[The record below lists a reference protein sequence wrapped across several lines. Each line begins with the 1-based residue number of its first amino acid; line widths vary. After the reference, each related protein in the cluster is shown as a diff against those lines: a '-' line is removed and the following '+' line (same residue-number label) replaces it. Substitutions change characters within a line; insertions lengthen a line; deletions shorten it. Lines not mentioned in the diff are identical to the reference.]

1 MRSFRFA
8 RRSFLAA
15 IGGAVGLRVLLDNMV
30 ASAAGA
36 TSPPRFLM
44 THWPVGT
51 VRYLFRPTGTGAS
64 YTASKIIQPFIDAGL
79 KDDMSVFYGFSHQ
92 PFNSGI
98 GGGHESGT
106 PMMTTGCRVP
116 GTRANGGEH
125 DDGVAG
131 GPSFDQVFLKN
142 VPELQTPGPGYI
154 NAICDARVDSLET
167 STQCLSYGYATRSI
181 AAADGGNV
189 TEATPLLP
197 ELSPLQLY
205 LNLFADFMPGGAT
218 PGNQDEL
225 LRAVKMRKS
234 VLDYALTEL
243 NTLGTLAPAS
253 EKSKIDSHAAAIRTI
268 ETQLQQQIDDG
279 VVTMAGCMPPTKP
292 DSASVGSKGG
302 NNPDYTSDPA
312 NPPMQKA
319 SDEALHEKVGNLH
332 MDIIIAAFQCDL
344 RRVATFQWS
353 PGTNHVSFKGQY
365 PGRADAIYMHHPT
378 SHLVTNGA
386 LSLGNS
392 SPGGT
397 MGDLLQFLGNIQTWY
412 NSKHA
417 ALLNKLKAAKDS
429 YGNSLLDHTV
439 VPYIT
444 EVAETTHTR
453 SPLAGF
459 IFGGKALGMTHGSY
473 YNFEGNERSH
483 NDLWMTVAQA
493 YLGADPLSKLS
504 AEKFDKKNVGPIAG
518 VWKAPV

>member
-1 MRSFRFA
+1 MKSFRFA

-15 IGGAVGLRVLLDNMV
+15 VGGAVGLRVLLDNMV
-30 ASAAGA
+30 AAAAGA

-51 VRYLFRPTGTGAS
+51 VRYLFKPTGSGAN

-79 KDDMSVFYGFSHQ
+79 KDDMSVFYGFTHQ
-92 PFNSGI
+92 PFNSNI

-116 GTRANGGEH
+116 GTRANGGEG

-131 GPSFDQVFLKN
+131 GPSFDQIFLKN
-142 VPELQTPGPGYI
+142 VMELQTPGPGYV

-167 STQCLSYGYATRSI
+167 STQCLSYSYATRSI
-181 AAADGGNV
+181 AAASGGNV

-205 LNLFADFMPGGAT
+205 LSLFSDFMPGGGTDA
-218 PGNQDEL
+218 NQAEL

-234 VLDYALTEL
+234 VLDYALAEL
-243 NTLGTLAPAS
+243 NRLQTLAPAS
-253 EKSKIDSHAAAIRTI
+253 EKSKIDSHAAAIRLV
-268 ETQLQQQIDDG
+268 ETQLQTQIDSG
-279 VVTMAGCMPPTKP
+279 VVTMQGCMPPTKP
-292 DSASVGSKGG
+292 DGTVGSKGSK
-302 NNPDYTSDPA
+302 NDYTNDPA
-312 NPPMQKA
+312 NPPMQKS

-378 SHLVTNGA
+378 SHLIQNSS

-397 MGDLLQFLGNIQTWY
+397 NGDLLQFLGNIQTWY
-412 NSKHA
+412 NAKHA

-439 VPYIT
+439 VPYVT
-444 EVAETTHTR
+444 EVAETSHTR
-453 SPLAGF
+453 QPLPAF
-459 IFGGKALGMTHGSY
+459 IFGGKALGMIHGSY
-473 YNFEGNERSH
+473 YDFEGNLRSH

-493 YLGADPLSKLS
+493 YLGADPVSKLA
-504 AEKFDKKNVGPIAG
+504 AEKFEKKNVAPVAG
-518 VWKAPV
+518 TWKAPV

>member
-1 MRSFRFA
+1 MRSYRFA

-15 IGGAVGLRVLLDNMV
+15 VGGAVGLRVLLDNMV
-30 ASAAGA
+30 AAAAGA

-51 VRYLFRPTGTGAS
+51 VKYLFKPTGSGAS

-79 KDDMSVFYGFSHQ
+79 KDDMSVFYGFTHE

-116 GTRANGGEH
+116 GTRANGGEG

-142 VPELQTPGPGYI
+142 VPDLQTPGPGYL

-181 AAADGGNV
+181 AAANGGNV

-205 LNLFADFMPGGAT
+205 LSLFSDFMPGGST
-218 PGNQDEL
+218 PDNQSEL

-234 VLDYALTEL
+234 VLDYALSEL
-243 NTLGTLAPAS
+243 GTLKTLAPAS
-253 EKSKIDSHAAAIRTI
+253 ETSKIESHAAAIRLV
-268 ETQLQQQIDDG
+268 ETQLQSQIDSG
-279 VVTMAGCMPPTKP
+279 VVTMQGCMAPTKP
-292 DSASVGSKGG
+292 DATMGSKGSK
-302 NNPDYTSDPA
+302 NDYTNDPN

-332 MDIIIAAFQCDL
+332 MDLIIAAFQCDL

-365 PGRADAIYMHHPT
+365 PGRPDAIYMHHPT
-378 SHLVTNGA
+378 SHLIQNSR
-386 LSLGNS
+386 LSLGTS

-397 MGDLLQFLGNIQTWY
+397 NGDLLQFLGNIQTWY
-412 NSKHA
+412 NTKHA
-417 ALLNKLKAAKDS
+417 ALLSKLKMAKDS
-429 YGNSLLDHTV
+429 FGNSLLDHTV
-439 VPYIT
+439 VPYVT
-444 EVAETTHTR
+444 EVAETSHVR
-453 SPLAGF
+453 QPLPAF
-459 IFGGKALGMTHGSY
+459 IFGGKALGMVHGSY
-473 YNFEGNERSH
+473 YDFEQNLRSH

-504 AEKFDKKNVGPIAG
+504 AEKFDKKNVAPVAG
-518 VWKAPV
+518 TWKAPA

>member
-8 RRSFLAA
+8 RRSFMAA
-15 IGGAVGLRVLLDNMV
+15 VGGAVGLRVLLDNMV
-30 ASAAGA
+30 AAAQGA

-51 VRYLFRPTGTGAS
+51 VRYLFKPTGSGAS
-64 YTASKIIQPFIDAGL
+64 YTPSKIIQPFVDAGL
-79 KDDMSVFYGFSHQ
+79 KDDMTVFYGFTHE
-92 PFNSGI
+92 PFNSRI

-116 GTRANGGEH
+116 GLRFNGGEG

-142 VPELQTPGPGYI
+142 VPDLQRPGAGYM
-154 NAICDARVDSLET
+154 NAICDSRVDSLET
-167 STQCLSYGYATRSI
+167 STRCLSYGYTTRSI
-181 AAADGGNV
+181 AAANGGNV

-205 LNLFADFMPGGAT
+205 LSVFSNFMPGG
-218 PGNQDEL
+218 PGSGNQEEL

-234 VLDYALTEL
+234 VLDYAITEL
-243 NTLGTLAPAS
+243 KTLKTIAPAGES
-253 EKSKIDSHAAAIRTI
+253 SKIDSHAESIQKI
-268 ETQLQQQIDDG
+268 EAQLRKQIEDG
-279 VVTMAGCMPPTKP
+279 VVTMPGCMPPTKP
-292 DSASVGSKGG
+292 DAASVGSMGSK
-302 NNPDYTSDPA
+302 NDYTNDPN

-344 RRVATFQWS
+344 ARVATLQWS

-378 SHLVTNGA
+378 SHLIA
-386 LSLGNS
+386 SGNLPSASS
-392 SPGGT
+392 SPGGVN
-397 MGDLLQFLGNIQTWY
+397 GDLLQFLGNVQTWY
-412 NSKHA
+412 NTKHA
-417 ALLNKLKAAKDS
+417 ALLKKLKDAKDS

-439 VPYIT
+439 VPYVT
-444 EVAETTHTR
+444 EVGYTTHER
-453 SPLAGF
+453 QPLPAF
-459 IFGGKALGMTHGSY
+459 IFGGKALGMTHGQY
-473 YNFEGNERSH
+473 FNFEGNLRSH

-504 AEKFDKKNVGPIAG
+504 AEKFEKNNVAPVAG
-518 VWKAPV
+518 VWKAPA

>member
-1 MRSFRFA
+1 MKSFRFA

-15 IGGAVGLRVLLDNMV
+15 VGGAVGLRVLLDNMV
-30 ASAAGA
+30 AAAAGA

-51 VRYLFRPTGTGAS
+51 VRYLFRPTGSGS
-64 YTASKIIQPFIDAGL
+64 DYTASKIIQPFIDAGL
-79 KDDMSVFYGFSHQ
+79 KDDMSVFYGFTHE

-116 GTRANGGEH
+116 GTRANGGEG

-142 VPELQTPGPGYI
+142 VPSLQTPGPGYV

-181 AAADGGNV
+181 AAANGGNV

-205 LNLFADFMPGGAT
+205 LSLFSNFMPGGAT
-218 PGNQDEL
+218 PDNQSEL

-234 VLDYALTEL
+234 VLDYALSEL
-243 NTLGTLAPAS
+243 KTLKTLAPSS
-253 EKSKIDSHAAAIRTI
+253 EASKIDSHAAAIQLV
-268 ETQLQQQIDDG
+268 ETQLRAQIDSG
-279 VVTMAGCMPPTKP
+279 VVTMQGCMPPTKP
-292 DSASVGSKGG
+292 EASAVGSKGSKF
-302 NNPDYTSDPA
+302 DYTDDPN

-365 PGRADAIYMHHPT
+365 PGRDDAIYMHHPT
-378 SHLVTNGA
+378 SHLVTNSGH
-386 LSLGNS
+386 SLGTT

-412 NSKHA
+412 NTKHA

-429 YGNSLLDHTV
+429 YGNSLLDYTV
-439 VPYIT
+439 VPYVT
-444 EVAETTHTR
+444 EVAETTHR
-453 SPLAGF
+453 RQPLPAF

-473 YNFEGNERSH
+473 YNFESNLRSH

-493 YLGADPLSKLS
+493 YLGADPVTALN
-504 AEKFDKKNVGPIAG
+504 AEKFEKKGVAPVAG
-518 VWKAPV
+518 TWKAIA

>member
-1 MRSFRFA
+1 MRSFRVA

-15 IGGAVGLRVLLDNMV
+15 VGGAIGLRVLLDNMV
-30 ASAAGA
+30 AAAAGA

-51 VRYLFRPTGTGAS
+51 VRYLFKPTGSGAS
-64 YTASKIIQPFIDAGL
+64 YTPSKIIQPFVDAGL
-79 KDDMSVFYGFSHQ
+79 KDDMTVFYGFTHQ

-116 GTRANGGEH
+116 GVRYNGGEG

-142 VPELQTPGPGYI
+142 VKDLQTPGAGYV

-181 AAADGGNV
+181 AAANGGNV

-205 LNLFADFMPGGAT
+205 LNLFSSFMPGGMT
-218 PGNQDEL
+218 PGNQEQL

-234 VLDYALTEL
+234 VLDYALGEL
-243 NTLGTLAPAS
+243 NTLKTLAPAS
-253 EKSKIDSHAAAIRTI
+253 ESSKIDNHAEAIRKV
-268 ETQLQQQIDDG
+268 ETQLQSQIDSG
-279 VVTMAGCMPPTKP
+279 VVSMEGCMAPTKP
-292 DSASVGSKGG
+292 DAATVGSKGSKF
-302 NNPDYTSDPA
+302 DYTNDPN

-332 MDIIIAAFQCDL
+332 MDLIIAAFQCDL
-344 RRVATFQWS
+344 TRVATFQWS

-365 PGRADAIYMHHPT
+365 PGRPDAIYMHHPT
-378 SHLVTNGA
+378 SHLISDGR
-386 LSLGNS
+386 LPRGSS

-397 MGDLLQFLGNIQTWY
+397 MGDLLQFLANVQTWY
-412 NSKHA
+412 NTKHA
-417 ALLNKLKAAKDS
+417 ALLKKLKDTKDAH
-429 YGNSLLDHTV
+429 GNGLLDYTV
-439 VPYIT
+439 VPYVT
-444 EVAETTHTR
+444 EVAVTTHER
-453 SPLAGF
+453 QPLPAF
-459 IFGGKALGMTHGSY
+459 LFGGKALGMQHGQY
-473 YNFEGNERSH
+473 FDFEANPRSH
-483 NDLWMTVAQA
+483 NDLWMTAAQA
-493 YLGADPLSKLS
+493 YLGEDPVTALKG
-504 AEKFDKKNVGPIAG
+504 EKFEKQG
-518 VWKAPV
+518 VAPVAGTWARPPA

>member
-1 MRSFRFA
+1 MKSFRFA
-8 RRSFLAA
+8 RRSFLTAV
-15 IGGAVGLRVLLDNMV
+15 GGALGLRVLLDDMV

-51 VRYLFRPTGTGAS
+51 VRYLFKPTGTGAD
-64 YTASKIIQPFIDAGL
+64 YTPSKIIQPFFDAGL
-79 KDDMSVFYGFSHQ
+79 KDDMSVFYGFTHE

-106 PMMTTGCRVP
+106 PMMSTGCRVP
-116 GTRANGGEH
+116 GTRYNGGEG

-142 VPELQTPGPGYI
+142 VPELQTPGAGYV

-181 AAADGGNV
+181 AAASGGNV

-205 LNLFADFMPGGAT
+205 LSLFSSFMPGGSM
-218 PGNQDEL
+218 PDNQAEL

-234 VLDYALTEL
+234 VLDYSLREL
-243 NTLGTLAPAS
+243 KTLKSLAPAS
-253 EKSKIDSHAAAIRTI
+253 ESSKIDSHAEAIQKV
-268 ETQLQQQIDDG
+268 ESQLQQQIDSG
-279 VVTMAGCMPPTKP
+279 VVTLEGCTPPAKP
-292 DSASVGSKGG
+292 DAAAVGSKGSKF
-302 NNPDYTSDPA
+302 DYTDDPN
-312 NPPMQKA
+312 NPPMQKS
-319 SDEALHEKVGNLH
+319 SDESLHEQVGNLH
-332 MDIIIAAFQCDL
+332 MDLIIAAFQCDL
-344 RRVATFQWS
+344 TRVATFQWS

-365 PGRADAIYMHHPT
+365 PGRPDAIYMHHPT
-378 SHLVTNGA
+378 SHLIGDSR
-386 LSLGNS
+386 LPSGNA

-397 MGDLLQFLGNIQTWY
+397 MGDLLQFLANVQTWY
-412 NSKHA
+412 NTKHA
-417 ALLNKLKAAKDS
+417 ALLKKLKQTKDS

-439 VPYIT
+439 VPYVT
-444 EVAETTHTR
+444 EVAITTHQR
-453 SPLAGF
+453 QPLPAF
-459 IFGGKALGMTHGSY
+459 IFGGTALGMTHGRY
-473 YNFEGNERSH
+473 YNFEGNLRSH

-493 YLGADPLSKLS
+493 YLGADPVTKL
-504 AEKFDKKNVGPIAG
+504 ATEKFEKKGVTPVSG
-518 VWKAPV
+518 VWKAPG

>member
-1 MRSFRFA
+1 MKSFRFA
-8 RRSFLAA
+8 RRSFMAA
-15 IGGAVGLRVLLDNMV
+15 VGGAVGLRVLLDNMV

-36 TSPPRFLM
+36 TSPPRFLL

-51 VRYLFRPTGTGAS
+51 VRYLFKPTGTGAS

-79 KDDMSVFYGFSHQ
+79 KDDMSVFYGFTHQ

-125 DDGVAG
+125 DDGVSG

-142 VPELQTPGPGYI
+142 VPDLKTPGAGYV

-181 AAADGGNV
+181 AAANGGNV

-205 LNLFADFMPGGAT
+205 LSLFSNFMPGGST
-218 PGNQDEL
+218 GGNQAEL
-225 LRAVKMRKS
+225 LRALKMRKS
-234 VLDYALTEL
+234 VLDYALSEL
-243 NTLGTLAPAS
+243 KTLKTLGPAS
-253 EKSKIDSHAAAIRTI
+253 ESSKIDSHAEAIQKIESQLQTQI
-268 ETQLQQQIDDG
+268 ETGPVNMDSC
-279 VVTMAGCMPPTKP
+279 VAPSKP
-292 DSASVGSKGG
+292 DASAVGSKGSK
-302 NNPDYTSDPA
+302 NDYTNDA
-312 NPPMQKA
+312 NNPPMQKS
-319 SDEALHEKVGNLH
+319 SDEALHEQVGNLH
-332 MDIIIAAFQCDL
+332 MGILIAAFQCDL
-344 RRVATFQWS
+344 TRVATFQWS

-365 PGRADAIYMHHPT
+365 PGRPDAIYMHHPT
-378 SHLVTNGA
+378 SHLIGSGGVT
-386 LSLGNS
+386 LGNS
-392 SPGGT
+392 SVGGT
-397 MGDLLQFLGNIQTWY
+397 MGDLAQFLGNIQTWY

-417 ALLNKLKAAKDS
+417 ALLKKLKEAKDS
-429 YGNSLLDHTV
+429 FGNSLLDHTV
-439 VPYIT
+439 VPYVT
-444 EVAETTHTR
+444 EVAVTTHER
-453 SPLAGF
+453 EPLPAF
-459 IFGGKALGMTHGSY
+459 IFGGKALGMTHGQY
-473 YNFEGNERSH
+473 YNFESKLRH
-483 NDLWMTVAQA
+483 NNDFWMTVAQA

-504 AEKFDKKNVGPIAG
+504 AEKFDKKGVTPVAG